1 MRRARWAVAAVLPLE
16 LALVLCLVAGV
27 RVPPPVVVAVE
38 AAVGCVLAV
47 EAVALGRAWRRA
59 RRRGLGGRDAARAAV
74 REAVPA
80 PVRRLAAHELRVLAS
95 LARWAARRPPH
106 GVGAGDAAVPYAGG
120 QAPMMYGL
128 LFVAVV
134 ETVGM
139 AVLLA
144 PLPVVHL
151 VVLVLDVWGVLLVLG
166 LHAACVARPHVVG
179 ADGSLRVRY
188 GALVDVR
195 VPPGRVVS
203 ARVEHRFPEGRLLR
217 VADEVMDLVVG
228 GRTTVTVELDAPVEV
243 VRPLGGRERAR
254 VLRFCAD
261 DPRAAVAALR
271 ERSRTDDG
279 AGDGAGGGTGPG
291 ADVRC

>member
-1 MRRARWAVAAVLPLE
+1 MLPLE
-16 LALVLCLVAGV
+16 LVLVVCLVAGV
-27 RVPPPVVVAVE
+27 RVPAPVVVAAE
-38 AAVGCVLAV
+38 AAVGCVLAA
-47 EAVALGRAWRRA
+47 EAVVLGRAWRRA
-59 RRRGLGGRDAARAAV
+59 RGRGLRGREAV
-74 REAVPA
+74 REAVRAAVPA
-80 PVRRLAAHELRVLAS
+80 PVRRLVVHELRVAAS
-95 LARWAARRPPH
+95 LARWAARRPH
-106 GVGAGDAAVPYAGG
+106 GVGAGDTAVPYAGG

-144 PLPVVHL
+144 PFPAAHL
-151 VVLVLDVWGVLLVLG
+151 VVLVLDVWGVVLALG
-166 LHAACVARPHVVG
+166 LHAACVVRPHVVG

-188 GALVDVR
+188 GALVDVW
-195 VPPGRVVS
+195 VPAGRIVS
-203 ARVEHRFPEGRLLR
+203 ARVEHRFPDGRLIR
-217 VADEVMDLVVG
+217 VDDGVLDLVVA

-271 ERSRTDDG
+271 E
-279 AGDGAGGGTGPG
+279 AGGRRPLPAG
-291 ADVRC
+291 